1 MPSFKKIVILFIALF
16 SATVMFAQGDLHLFD
31 VNNKKGSITPS
42 TIEKAF
48 KDNGFSIA
56 VNSEMN
62 GPFKKQFQET
72 KFKVFTLL
80 TVYHTSMSQDLVKKH
95 PDAGVFTPLGVG
107 IYQGL
112 DEDTLHVS
120 TLTSEAQAK
129 ILGFDDELLRKIEK
143 EVLKSI
149 KIALGNA
156 KHKYSED
163 SLKENRKLVTKYE
176 FDLDGEEFEE
186 MKEELEMALE
196 NGFKPFGFVMPNYM
210 DFNEEMS
217 KDGKVETPFDI
228 FVTYSICKLKV
239 IYTVAQT
246 RPEAA
251 AFAPCTLMVY
261 KKKDEDK
268 IILGF
273 PAVYNWMSSAKVE
286 DKEANTVLLKAQE
299 DFESILVEA
308 TE

>member
-1 MPSFKKIVILFIALF
+1 MKKIVSLIVAIF
-16 SATVMFAQGDLHLFD
+16 SASVMYAQGDLHLYD
-31 VNNKKGSITPS
+31 VNNEKGSITPE

-48 KDNGFSIA
+48 KDNGFKIS

-62 GPFKKQFQET
+62 VPFKKQFQKT

-80 TVYHTSMSQDLVKKH
+80 TVYHAKMSQDLVKKH

-112 DEDTLHVS
+112 NEDTLHVS

-129 ILGFDDELLRKIEK
+129 ILGFDDKLLKSIEK

-149 KIALGNA
+149 KQALGNA
-156 KHKYSED
+156 KHSYSED
-163 SLKENRKLVTKYE
+163 SLKENRKLITKYE
-176 FDLDGEEFEE
+176 FDLDGEDSEE

-196 NGFKPFGFVMPNYM
+196 NGFKPFGFVTPNYM

-217 KDGKVETPFDI
+217 QDGKIETPFDI

-239 IYTVAQT
+239 IYTVSQS

-251 AFAPCTLMVY
+251 AFAPCTLMLY
-261 KKKDEDK
+261 KKKGEDK

-286 DKEANTVLLKAQE
+286 DKEANAVLLKAQE
-299 DFESILVEA
+299 DFESILAEA